1 MRRLTCAKP
10 LLCTAALQR
19 DTSIYQRD
27 WLCHQALGERADE
40 GLWGRRQ
47 PRQHRGIELKAHAA
61 APSCWIGAGLG
72 LHDQCLGCLVKAAA
86 GKSRRLRVCE
96 CDLVTVRNQRGLQQA
111 KMGAQTEIE
120 PIS

>member
-40 GLWGRRQ
+40 GPLGAQ
-47 PRQHRGIELKAHAA
+47 A
-61 APSCWIGAGLG
+61 APPTSWYRA
-72 LHDQCLGCLVKAAA
+72 QS
-86 GKSRRLRVCE
+86 SRC
-96 CDLVTVRNQRGLQQA
+96 
-111 KMGAQTEIE
+111 GAQLLDWGW
-120 PIS
+120 SWAA